1 MRDAADALDYLHEL
15 YKLQHLD
22 IKPANLLIVGGRVKV
37 ADFGLLKDLGD
48 EVEHSIVGGL
58 TPIYAPPELFDG
70 RPSIHTDQYSLAV
83 MYQELLTG
91 TRPFSGRTIAQLATQ
106 HIHNAPN
113 LKPLPPSDRPVI
125 ARALEK
131 SPDRRFRSCSEFVD
145 ALSHQQRLTSGPGG
159 DDDRFSSLQ
168 PIQQSEVQDLPELQS
183 ADENATN
190 STAGQALVVAL
201 GGTGADCIAK
211 LRRRVHDLRSLA
223 PLVLHSV
230 LIDVDTHSSI
240 KFDDDF
246 YSDHLPYCACIK
258 TPLRA
263 AIEYRNRGTEHLKS
277 ISRRW
282 MYNIPKSASTE
293 GMRPLG
299 RLALIDHAENV
310 TKGLRTAIAQLRESA
325 RGNVPNIYLV
335 GSLAGGTGSGM
346 FVDIAHLLR
355 FLLDE
360 AGLHDTE
367 ILSLLS
373 TARMQGD
380 ASRPL
385 VLHDTKAALQEIKHF
400 LRPGNSYP
408 GDQGANWQSVPA
420 ARTPL
425 HNTYLIAA
433 SQAPRSPS
441 PADTIVDYLWI
452 DATNA
457 GRLLDSARQYNHTQ
471 QDTNSATPA
480 LRSVGIVQLSG
491 TRRLEENVLAP
502 ATTRHLLRR
511 WLGDPNHAEKFAR
524 PLVQRVSRRCNL
536 STDGLFDQVLQA
548 FAAEPNAR
556 RLQLAN
562 FLKGLPRKLRKDA
575 ELTHQQLGDFINS
588 TLTNELTDIDLEHV
602 MHSLEREMATRL
614 IDRRLDVASAIESVK
629 MFSAQLHATATELQ
643 SQADAPID
651 PAEFSS
657 GDLNSRIGFAE
668 CVLAGICAR
677 LAAHQA
683 QRIQEHLSLYE
694 QTLSVRAMTLAKA
707 IRAVSGDK
715 QGAANAWDQMTT
727 TLRDQF
733 ETVIDELHGVC
744 APGWLVKLLSAGGNA
759 VKPEQ
764 LVNEIM
770 EAAVPLV
777 CRAVV
782 TSDKAA
788 TDSQFAVGDALEAAT
803 AIDNAAT
810 SRVLSSENAES
821 IGVTAS
827 LTDLASDY
835 HTAANEAPV
844 LTIEEA
850 VAAVRPA
857 LLACGGYQ
865 RLILIVGSKAE
876 QEVLEPQ
883 VQQYHQGKLTTVI
896 IDSAAPML
904 VHEAERI
911 VIDDVVDRLTALS
924 GGDDQISRRLLSRC
938 DVDWM
943 IH

>member
-1 MRDAADALDYLHEL
+1 MTSIRPKRIHPGYEPIAGYVLEEMIGRGGFGEVWRAEAPGGIKKAVKFVYGDRDERRAEQELKSLERIKGVQHPFILTLERFEVVDDQLVIVTELADGSLDEVFNERRQQGSCGIARQKLLSYMRDAADALDYLHEL

-22 IKPANLLIVGGRVKV
+22 IKPANLLIVGGRIKV

-145 ALSHQQRLTSGPGG
+145 ALSRQQLTAPGSNIG
-159 DDDRFSSLQ
+159 GNQLSSFDLSQ
-168 PIQQSEVQDLPELQS
+168 ESEVQDLPELRSSENRETS
-183 ADENATN
+183 A
-190 STAGQALVVAL
+190 TAGQALVVAL

-211 LRRRVHDLRSLA
+211 LRRRVNELRSLS
-223 PLVLHSV
+223 PLALHSV
-230 LIDVDTHSSI
+230 LIDVDPHSSI
-240 KFDDDF
+240 KFDDDI
-246 YSDHLPYCACIK
+246 YSDQLPYCACIK

-282 MYNIPKSASTE
+282 IYNVPKSASTE

-310 TKGLRTAIAQLRESA
+310 TKGLRSAIAQVRESA
-325 RGNVPNIYLV
+325 NGKVPNIYIV

-346 FVDIAHLLR
+346 FVDVAYLLR

-408 GDQGANWQSVPA
+408 GDDGANWHSVPA

-441 PADTIVDYLWI
+441 PADTIVDYLWA

-471 QDTNSATPA
+471 QDSHSATPT

-491 TRRLEENVLAP
+491 TRRLEENVLGP
-502 ATTRHLLRR
+502 ATTRHLLRH
-511 WLGDPNHAEKFAR
+511 WLGDPNQAEKLAR

-536 STDGLFDQVLQA
+536 SSEAL
-548 FAAEPNAR
+548 
-556 RLQLAN
+556 
-562 FLKGLPRKLRKDA
+562 
-575 ELTHQQLGDFINS
+575 
-588 TLTNELTDIDLEHV
+588 LTDVSKPFGAIQNLDACDL
-602 MHSLEREMATRL
+602 
-614 IDRRLDVASAIESVK
+614 
-629 MFSAQLHATATELQ
+629 
-643 SQADAPID
+643 PI
-651 PAEFSS
+651 
-657 GDLNSRIGFAE
+657 
-668 CVLAGICAR
+668 
-677 LAAHQA
+677 
-683 QRIQEHLSLYE
+683 
-694 QTLSVRAMTLAKA
+694 T
-707 IRAVSGDK
+707 
-715 QGAANAWDQMTT
+715 
-727 TLRDQF
+727 
-733 ETVIDELHGVC
+733 
-744 APGWLVKLLSAGGNA
+744 
-759 VKPEQ
+759 
-764 LVNEIM
+764 
-770 EAAVPLV
+770 
-777 CRAVV
+777 
-782 TSDKAA
+782 
-788 TDSQFAVGDALEAAT
+788 
-803 AIDNAAT
+803 
-810 SRVLSSENAES
+810 
-821 IGVTAS
+821 
-827 LTDLASDY
+827 
-835 HTAANEAPV
+835 
-844 LTIEEA
+844 
-850 VAAVRPA
+850 
-857 LLACGGYQ
+857 
-865 RLILIVGSKAE
+865 
-876 QEVLEPQ
+876 
-883 VQQYHQGKLTTVI
+883 
-896 IDSAAPML
+896 
-904 VHEAERI
+904 
-911 VIDDVVDRLTALS
+911 
-924 GGDDQISRRLLSRC
+924 
-938 DVDWM
+938 
-943 IH
+943 